1 MEVQNLMITHHDDDD
16 TRKPP
21 QQLHLQF
28 VTAWPFHTVQGERSK
43 RWRTEEDE
51 EQEEEETRRKSGHT
65 KLCSRGHWRPHEDAK
80 LKELVA
86 QFGPQNWNLIADKL
100 QGRSGK

>member
-1 MEVQNLMITHHDDDD
+1 MEVQNLMITH
-16 TRKPP
+16 

-28 VTAWPFHTVQGERSK
+28 VHERETRRTAWPFHTVQGERSK
-43 RWRTEEDE
+43 RWRNEEDE

-65 KLCSRGHWRPHEDAK
+65 KLCSRGHWRPHEDGK